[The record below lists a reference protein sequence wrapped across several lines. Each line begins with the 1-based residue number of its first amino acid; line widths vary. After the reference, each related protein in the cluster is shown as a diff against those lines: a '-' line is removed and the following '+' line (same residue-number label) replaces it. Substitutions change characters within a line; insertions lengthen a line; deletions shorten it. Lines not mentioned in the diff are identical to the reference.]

1 MHYALEDHLYYTI
14 DYLSIF
20 HYNSPIMAGNNSM
33 LGDHKQILTVS
44 ELTQQIKKH
53 LEKGFEEV
61 WLEGEI
67 SNFRSPSSGH
77 YYFTL
82 KDDTSQIRAVIFRF
96 MGRYLKYQPED
107 GLHLICRGR
116 ISLYEP
122 RGEYQ
127 IILDYMEPKGVGALQ
142 IAFDQLKEKL
152 KKEGLFDPE
161 HKRPLPFLPTT
172 IGVVTSPT
180 GAVIKDMIN
189 VIGRRFP
196 NVALLINPVK
206 VQGEGSSQEIATA
219 IATLNRISGI
229 DVIIL
234 ARGGGSL
241 EDLWSFNEEIVARAI
256 YHSAIPV
263 VSAVGHEIDFTIA
276 DFVADLR
283 APTPSAA
290 AELVVRDKKELARLI
305 VSLSGRLRNRIVQVI
320 ETEKQQSVFLHKRL
334 PDLRLRL
341 GDLHLRADDL
351 KTRLAPRVLHLLR
364 LRQEMLQGKRV
375 RLLLRN
381 PRLIIEDAFKRV
393 TLSQKGL
400 TNSIRLVFQQFRQRF
415 ETYAGALEGLS
426 PLNVLKRGYSITH
439 LLPSYQIVKEST
451 VLSPGDRVNVILGKG
466 DICCTV
472 EKINE

>member
-1 MHYALEDHLYYTI
+1 MIH
-14 DYLSIF
+14 
-20 HYNSPIMAGNNSM
+20 IMAENNS
-33 LGDHKQILTVS
+33 LLSDHKQILTVS
-44 ELTQQIKKH
+44 ELTLQVKKH

-96 MGRYLKYQPED
+96 MGRYLKYQPQD
-107 GLHLICRGR
+107 GLQIMCRGR

-172 IGVVTSPT
+172 IGIVTSPT
-180 GAVIKDMIN
+180 GAVIKDIIN

-256 YHSAIPV
+256 YLSTIPV

-305 VSLSGRLRNRIVQVI
+305 VSLSDRLRNRIVQVI
-320 ETEKQQSVFLHKRL
+320 ETEKQQSVFLQKRL

>member
-1 MHYALEDHLYYTI
+1 MVHM
-14 DYLSIF
+14 
-20 HYNSPIMAGNNSM
+20 MAENNS
-33 LGDHKQILTVS
+33 LLSDHKQILTVS
-44 ELTQQIKKH
+44 ELTLQVKKH

-96 MGRYLKYQPED
+96 MGRYLKYQPQD
-107 GLHLICRGR
+107 GLQIICRGR
-116 ISLYEP
+116 ITLYEP

-152 KKEGLFDPE
+152 KKEGLFDPA

-393 TLSQKGL
+393 TFSQKGL

>member
-1 MHYALEDHLYYTI
+1 MAH
-14 DYLSIF
+14 
-20 HYNSPIMAGNNSM
+20 IMAENHSV
-33 LGDHKQILTVS
+33 LGEHKQIVTVS
-44 ELTQQIKKH
+44 DLTLQIKKH

-82 KDDTSQIRAVIFRF
+82 KDETSQIRAVIFRF
-96 MGRYLKYQPED
+96 MGRYLKYQPQD
-107 GLHLICRGR
+107 GLHIICRGR
-116 ISLYEP
+116 ISIYEP

-127 IILDYMEPKGVGALQ
+127 IILDYMEPQGVGALQ

-152 KKEGLFDPE
+152 NKEGLFDPE
-161 HKRPLPFLPTT
+161 HKKPLPFLPTT
-172 IGVVTSPT
+172 IGIVTSPT
-180 GAVIKDMIN
+180 GAVIKDMVN

-256 YHSAIPV
+256 HHSTIPV

-290 AELVVRDKKELARLI
+290 AELVVRDKKELVRFI
-305 VSLSGRLRNRIVQVI
+305 ESLSDRLRNRMVQVI
-320 ETEKQQSVFLHKRL
+320 ETEKQQCIFLQKRL

-341 GDLHLRADDL
+341 GDLHLRAGDL
-351 KTRLAPRVLHLLR
+351 NNRLAPRVLHVLR
-364 LRQEMLQGKRV
+364 LRKEMLKGKRV
-375 RLLLRN
+375 RLFLRN
-381 PRLIIEDAFKRV
+381 PRLMIEDAFKRV
-393 TLSQKGL
+393 TLSEKGL
-400 TNSIRLVFQQFRQRF
+400 ANSIRFVLQQFRQCL
-415 ETYAGALEGLS
+415 ETYAGGLDGLS
-426 PLNVLKRGYSITH
+426 PLNVLKRGYSITL
-439 LLPSYQIVKEST
+439 LLPSYQIVKQST
-451 VLSPGDRVNVILGKG
+451 VLSPGDSVNVVLEKG

>member
-1 MHYALEDHLYYTI
+1 MIH
-14 DYLSIF
+14 
-20 HYNSPIMAGNNSM
+20 IMAENNS
-33 LGDHKQILTVS
+33 LLSDHKQILTVS
-44 ELTQQIKKH
+44 ELTLQVKKH

-96 MGRYLKYQPED
+96 MGRYLKYQPQD
-107 GLHLICRGR
+107 GLQIMCRGR

-161 HKRPLPFLPTT
+161 HKRPLPFLPTN

-180 GAVIKDMIN
+180 GAVIKDIIN

-256 YHSAIPV
+256 YLSTIPV

-305 VSLSGRLRNRIVQVI
+305 VSLSDRLRNRIVQVI
-320 ETEKQQSVFLHKRL
+320 ETEKQQSVFLQKRL

>member
-1 MHYALEDHLYYTI
+1 
-14 DYLSIF
+14 
-20 HYNSPIMAGNNSM
+20 MAENKSL

-44 ELTQQIKKH
+44 ELTLQVKKH

-96 MGRYLKYQPED
+96 MGRYLKYQPQD
-107 GLHLICRGR
+107 GLQIMCRGR

-127 IILDYMEPKGVGALQ
+127 IILDYMEPKGVGSLQ

-152 KKEGLFDPE
+152 KKEGLFDSE

-180 GAVIKDMIN
+180 GAVIKDIIN

-256 YHSAIPV
+256 YLSTIPV

-305 VSLSGRLRNRIVQVI
+305 VSLSDRLRNRIVQVI
-320 ETEKQQSVFLHKRL
+320 ETEKQQSVFLQKRL

>member
-1 MHYALEDHLYYTI
+1 MIH
-14 DYLSIF
+14 
-20 HYNSPIMAGNNSM
+20 IMAENNS
-33 LGDHKQILTVS
+33 LLSDHKQILTVS
-44 ELTQQIKKH
+44 ELTLQVKKH

-96 MGRYLKYQPED
+96 MGRYLKYQPQD
-107 GLHLICRGR
+107 GLQIMCRGR

-180 GAVIKDMIN
+180 GAVIKDIIN

-256 YHSAIPV
+256 YLSTIPV

-305 VSLSGRLRNRIVQVI
+305 VSLSDRLRNRIVQVI
-320 ETEKQQSVFLHKRL
+320 ETEKQQSVFLQKRL

>member
-1 MHYALEDHLYYTI
+1 MVLM
-14 DYLSIF
+14 
-20 HYNSPIMAGNNSM
+20 MAENNS
-33 LGDHKQILTVS
+33 LLSDHKQILTVS
-44 ELTQQIKKH
+44 ELTLQVKKH

-96 MGRYLKYQPED
+96 MGRYLKYQPQD
-107 GLHLICRGR
+107 GLQIMCRGR

-127 IILDYMEPKGVGALQ
+127 IILDYMEPKGVGSLQ

-152 KKEGLFDPE
+152 KKEGLFDSE

-180 GAVIKDMIN
+180 GAVIKDIIN

-256 YHSAIPV
+256 YLSTIPV

-305 VSLSGRLRNRIVQVI
+305 VSLSDRLRNRIVEVI
-320 ETEKQQSVFLHKRL
+320 DTEKQQSVFLQKRL

-351 KTRLAPRVLHLLR
+351 KTRLVPRVLHLLR
-364 LRQEMLQGKRV
+364 LRQEMLKGKRV

>member
-1 MHYALEDHLYYTI
+1 MVLM
-14 DYLSIF
+14 
-20 HYNSPIMAGNNSM
+20 MAENNS
-33 LGDHKQILTVS
+33 LLSDHKQILTVS
-44 ELTQQIKKH
+44 ELTLQVKKH

-96 MGRYLKYQPED
+96 MGRYLKYQPQD
-107 GLHLICRGR
+107 GLQIMCRGR

-180 GAVIKDMIN
+180 GAVIKDIIN

-256 YHSAIPV
+256 YLSTIPV

-305 VSLSGRLRNRIVQVI
+305 VSLSDRLRNRIVQVI

>member
-1 MHYALEDHLYYTI
+1 M
-14 DYLSIF
+14 
-20 HYNSPIMAGNNSM
+20 MAENNS
-33 LGDHKQILTVS
+33 LLSDHKQILTVS
-44 ELTQQIKKH
+44 ELTLQVKKH

-96 MGRYLKYQPED
+96 MGRYLKYQPQD
-107 GLHLICRGR
+107 GLQIICRGR

-180 GAVIKDMIN
+180 GAVIKDIIN

-196 NVALLINPVK
+196 NVALLINPVT

-256 YHSAIPV
+256 YHSTIPV

-305 VSLSGRLRNRIVQVI
+305 VSLSDRLRNRIVQVI
-320 ETEKQQSVFLHKRL
+320 ETEKQQSVFLQKRL

-415 ETYAGALEGLS
+415 ETYAGALDGLS

>member
-1 MHYALEDHLYYTI
+1 M
-14 DYLSIF
+14 
-20 HYNSPIMAGNNSM
+20 MAENNS
-33 LGDHKQILTVS
+33 LLSDHKQILTVS
-44 ELTQQIKKH
+44 ELTLQVKKH

-96 MGRYLKYQPED
+96 MGRYLKYQPQD
-107 GLHLICRGR
+107 GLQIICRGR

-152 KKEGLFDPE
+152 KKEGLFDPA

>member
-1 MHYALEDHLYYTI
+1 
-14 DYLSIF
+14 
-20 HYNSPIMAGNNSM
+20 MAENNS
-33 LGDHKQILTVS
+33 LLSDHKQILTVS
-44 ELTQQIKKH
+44 ELTLQVKKH

-96 MGRYLKYQPED
+96 MGRYLKYQPQD
-107 GLHLICRGR
+107 GLQIMCRGR

-127 IILDYMEPKGVGALQ
+127 IILDYMEPKGVGSLQ

-180 GAVIKDMIN
+180 GAVIKDIIN

-256 YHSAIPV
+256 YLSTIPV

-305 VSLSGRLRNRIVQVI
+305 VSLSDRLRNRIVQVI
-320 ETEKQQSVFLHKRL
+320 ETEKQQSVFLQKRL

>member
-1 MHYALEDHLYYTI
+1 
-14 DYLSIF
+14 
-20 HYNSPIMAGNNSM
+20 MAENNS
-33 LGDHKQILTVS
+33 LLSDHKQILTVS
-44 ELTQQIKKH
+44 EFTLQVKKH

-96 MGRYLKYQPED
+96 MGRYLKYQPQD
-107 GLHLICRGR
+107 GLQIMCRGR

-127 IILDYMEPKGVGALQ
+127 IILDYMEPKGVGSLQ

-180 GAVIKDMIN
+180 GAVIKDIIN

-256 YHSAIPV
+256 YHSTIPV

-305 VSLSGRLRNRIVQVI
+305 VSLSDRLRNRIVQVI

>member
-1 MHYALEDHLYYTI
+1 MVLM
-14 DYLSIF
+14 
-20 HYNSPIMAGNNSM
+20 MAENNS
-33 LGDHKQILTVS
+33 LLSDHKQILTVS
-44 ELTQQIKKH
+44 ELTLQVKKH

-96 MGRYLKYQPED
+96 MGRYLKYQPQD
-107 GLHLICRGR
+107 GLQIMCRGR

-127 IILDYMEPKGVGALQ
+127 IILDYMEPKGVGSLQ

-180 GAVIKDMIN
+180 GAVIKDIIN

-256 YHSAIPV
+256 YLSTIPV

-305 VSLSGRLRNRIVQVI
+305 VSLSDRLRNRIVQVI
-320 ETEKQQSVFLHKRL
+320 ETEKQQSVFLQKRL

>member
-1 MHYALEDHLYYTI
+1 M
-14 DYLSIF
+14 
-20 HYNSPIMAGNNSM
+20 MAENNS
-33 LGDHKQILTVS
+33 LLSDHKQILTVS
-44 ELTQQIKKH
+44 ELTLQVKKH

-96 MGRYLKYQPED
+96 MGRYLKYQPQD
-107 GLHLICRGR
+107 GLQIICRGR

-127 IILDYMEPKGVGALQ
+127 ISLDYMEPKGAGALQ

-152 KKEGLFDPE
+152 KKEGLFDPA

>member
-1 MHYALEDHLYYTI
+1 
-14 DYLSIF
+14 
-20 HYNSPIMAGNNSM
+20 MAENNS
-33 LGDHKQILTVS
+33 LLSDHKQILTVS
-44 ELTQQIKKH
+44 ELTLQVKKH

-96 MGRYLKYQPED
+96 MGRYLKYQPQD
-107 GLHLICRGR
+107 GLQIMCRGR

-180 GAVIKDMIN
+180 GAVIKDIIN

-256 YHSAIPV
+256 YLSTIPV

-305 VSLSGRLRNRIVQVI
+305 VSLSDRLRNRIVQVI
-320 ETEKQQSVFLHKRL
+320 ETEKQQSVFLQKRL

-381 PRLIIEDAFKRV
+381 PRLIIEDVFKRV

-400 TNSIRLVFQQFRQRF
+400 TSSIRLVFQQFRQRF

>member
-1 MHYALEDHLYYTI
+1 
-14 DYLSIF
+14 
-20 HYNSPIMAGNNSM
+20 MAENHSM
-33 LGDHKQILTVS
+33 LGEHKQIITVS
-44 ELTQQIKKH
+44 ELTLQIKKH

-82 KDDTSQIRAVIFRF
+82 KDETSQIRAVIFRF
-96 MGRYLKYQPED
+96 MGRYLKYQPQD
-107 GLHLICRGR
+107 GLYIICRGR
-116 ISLYEP
+116 ISIYEP

-127 IILDYMEPKGVGALQ
+127 ISLDYMEPKGVGALQ

-161 HKRPLPFLPTT
+161 HKKPLPLLPTT
-172 IGVVTSPT
+172 IGIVTSPT
-180 GAVIKDMIN
+180 GAVIKDIVQ

-206 VQGEGSSQEIATA
+206 VQGEGSAQEIASA

-256 YHSAIPV
+256 HHSTVPV

-290 AELVVRDKKELARLI
+290 AELVVRDKKELSRFI
-305 VSLSGRLRNRIVQVI
+305 VSLSERLMNRMVQVI
-320 ETEKQQSVFLHKRL
+320 ETEKQQCSFLQKRL

-351 KTRLAPRVLHLLR
+351 KNRLAPRVLHVLR
-364 LRQEMLQGKRV
+364 LRKEMLKGKRV
-375 RLLLRN
+375 RLFLRN
-381 PRLIIEDAFKRV
+381 PRLMIEDAFKRL
-393 TLSQKGL
+393 TLSEKGL
-400 TNSIRLVFQQFRQRF
+400 ANGIRQVLQQFRQCL
-415 ETYAGALEGLS
+415 ETYAGGLDGLS
-426 PLNVLKRGYSITH
+426 PLNVLKRGYSITR

-451 VLSPGDRVNVILGKG
+451 VLSPGDSVNVVLEKG

>member
-1 MHYALEDHLYYTI
+1 MVL
-14 DYLSIF
+14 
-20 HYNSPIMAGNNSM
+20 IMAENNS
-33 LGDHKQILTVS
+33 LLSDHKQILTVS
-44 ELTQQIKKH
+44 ELTLQVKKH

-96 MGRYLKYQPED
+96 MGRYLKYQPQD
-107 GLHLICRGR
+107 GLQIMCRGR

-152 KKEGLFDPE
+152 KKEGLFDPG
-161 HKRPLPFLPTT
+161 HKKPLPFFPTT

-180 GAVIKDMIN
+180 GAVIKDIIN

-256 YHSAIPV
+256 YLSTIPV

-305 VSLSGRLRNRIVQVI
+305 VSLSDRLRNRIVQVI
-320 ETEKQQSVFLHKRL
+320 ETEKQQSVFLQKRL

>member
-1 MHYALEDHLYYTI
+1 
-14 DYLSIF
+14 
-20 HYNSPIMAGNNSM
+20 
-33 LGDHKQILTVS
+33 
-44 ELTQQIKKH
+44 
-53 LEKGFEEV
+53 
-61 WLEGEI
+61 
-67 SNFRSPSSGH
+67 
-77 YYFTL
+77 
-82 KDDTSQIRAVIFRF
+82 
-96 MGRYLKYQPED
+96 
-107 GLHLICRGR
+107 
-116 ISLYEP
+116 
-122 RGEYQ
+122 
-127 IILDYMEPKGVGALQ
+127 MEPKGVGALQ

-152 KKEGLFDPE
+152 KKEGLFDPA

-439 LLPSYQIVKEST
+439 LLPSYHIVKEST

>member
-1 MHYALEDHLYYTI
+1 
-14 DYLSIF
+14 
-20 HYNSPIMAGNNSM
+20 MAENHSM
-33 LGDHKQILTVS
+33 LGEHKQIITVS
-44 ELTQQIKKH
+44 ELTLQIKKH

-82 KDDTSQIRAVIFRF
+82 KDETSQIRAVIFRF
-96 MGRYLKYQPED
+96 MGRYLKYQPQD
-107 GLHLICRGR
+107 GLYIICRGR
-116 ISLYEP
+116 ISIYEP

-161 HKRPLPFLPTT
+161 HKKPLPLLPTT
-172 IGVVTSPT
+172 IGIVTSPT
-180 GAVIKDMIN
+180 GAVIKDIVQ

-206 VQGEGSSQEIATA
+206 VQGEGSAQEIASA

-256 YHSAIPV
+256 HHSTVPV

-290 AELVVRDKKELARLI
+290 AELVVRDKKELSRFI
-305 VSLSGRLRNRIVQVI
+305 VSLSERLMNRMVQVI
-320 ETEKQQSVFLHKRL
+320 ETEKQQCSFLQKRL

-351 KTRLAPRVLHLLR
+351 KNRLAPRVLHVLR
-364 LRQEMLQGKRV
+364 LRKEMLKGKRV
-375 RLLLRN
+375 RLFLRN
-381 PRLIIEDAFKRV
+381 PRLMIEDAFKRL
-393 TLSQKGL
+393 TLSEKGL
-400 TNSIRLVFQQFRQRF
+400 ANGIRQVLQQFRQCL
-415 ETYAGALEGLS
+415 ETYAGGLDGLS
-426 PLNVLKRGYSITH
+426 PLNVLKRGYSITR

-451 VLSPGDRVNVILGKG
+451 VLSPGDSVNVVLEKG

>member
-1 MHYALEDHLYYTI
+1 
-14 DYLSIF
+14 
-20 HYNSPIMAGNNSM
+20 MAENNS
-33 LGDHKQILTVS
+33 LLSDHKQILTVS
-44 ELTQQIKKH
+44 ELTLQVKKH

-96 MGRYLKYQPED
+96 MGRYLKYQPQD
-107 GLHLICRGR
+107 GLQIMCRGR

-180 GAVIKDMIN
+180 GAVIKDIIN

-256 YHSAIPV
+256 YLSTIPV

-305 VSLSGRLRNRIVQVI
+305 VSLSDRLRNRIVQVI
-320 ETEKQQSVFLHKRL
+320 ETEKQQSVFLQKRL

-381 PRLIIEDAFKRV
+381 PRLIIEDVFKRV

-400 TNSIRLVFQQFRQRF
+400 TSSIRPVFQQFRQRF

>member
-1 MHYALEDHLYYTI
+1 
-14 DYLSIF
+14 
-20 HYNSPIMAGNNSM
+20 MAENNS
-33 LGDHKQILTVS
+33 LLSDHKQILTVS
-44 ELTQQIKKH
+44 ELTLQVKKH

-96 MGRYLKYQPED
+96 MGRYLKYQPQD
-107 GLHLICRGR
+107 GLQIMCRGR

-127 IILDYMEPKGVGALQ
+127 IILDYMEPKGVGSLQ

-180 GAVIKDMIN
+180 GAVIKDIIN

-256 YHSAIPV
+256 YLSTIPV

-305 VSLSGRLRNRIVQVI
+305 VSLSDRLRNRIVQVI
-320 ETEKQQSVFLHKRL
+320 ETEKQQSVFLQKRL

-393 TLSQKGL
+393 ILSQKGL

>member
-1 MHYALEDHLYYTI
+1 
-14 DYLSIF
+14 
-20 HYNSPIMAGNNSM
+20 MAENKSL

-44 ELTQQIKKH
+44 ELTLQVKKH

-96 MGRYLKYQPED
+96 MGRYLKFQPQD
-107 GLHLICRGR
+107 GLHIICRGR
-116 ISLYEP
+116 ISIYEP

-180 GAVIKDMIN
+180 GAVIKDIIN

-196 NVALLINPVK
+196 NVALLISPVK
-206 VQGEGSSQEIATA
+206 VQGEGSSQEIASA
-219 IATLNRISGI
+219 LATLNRMPGV

-256 YHSAIPV
+256 YHSTIPV

-290 AELVVRDKKELARLI
+290 AELVVRDKKELVRLI
-305 VSLSGRLRNRIVQVI
+305 SSLSDRLRNRTVQLIVNERQRCI
-320 ETEKQQSVFLHKRL
+320 FLQKRL

-351 KTRLAPRVLHLLR
+351 KTRLAPRVLHELR
-364 LRQEMLQGKRV
+364 LREEMLKGKRV

-381 PRLIIEDAFKRV
+381 PRWIVEDAFKRV
-393 TLSQKGL
+393 TLSEKGL
-400 TNSIRLVFQQFRQRF
+400 VNSIRLVLQQFRQHF
-415 ETYAGALEGLS
+415 ETYVGVLDGLS
-426 PLNVLKRGYSITH
+426 PLNVLKRGYSITR
-439 LLPSYQIVKEST
+439 LLPSYQIVKESA
-451 VLSPGDRVNVILGKG
+451 VLSPGESVNVVLGKG

>member
-1 MHYALEDHLYYTI
+1 MIH
-14 DYLSIF
+14 
-20 HYNSPIMAGNNSM
+20 IMAENNS
-33 LGDHKQILTVS
+33 LLSDHKQILTVS
-44 ELTQQIKKH
+44 ELTLQVKKH

-96 MGRYLKYQPED
+96 MGRYLKYQPQD
-107 GLHLICRGR
+107 GLQIMCRGR

-127 IILDYMEPKGVGALQ
+127 IILDYMEPKGVGSLQ

-152 KKEGLFDPE
+152 KKEGLFDSE

-180 GAVIKDMIN
+180 GAVIKDIIN

-256 YHSAIPV
+256 YLSTIPV

-305 VSLSGRLRNRIVQVI
+305 VSLSDRLRNRIVQVI
-320 ETEKQQSVFLHKRL
+320 ETEKQQSVFLQKRL

>member
-1 MHYALEDHLYYTI
+1 
-14 DYLSIF
+14 
-20 HYNSPIMAGNNSM
+20 MAENNS
-33 LGDHKQILTVS
+33 LLSDHKQILTVS
-44 ELTQQIKKH
+44 ELTLQVKKH

-96 MGRYLKYQPED
+96 MGRYLKYQPQD
-107 GLHLICRGR
+107 GLQIMCRGR

-180 GAVIKDMIN
+180 GAVIKDIIN

-256 YHSAIPV
+256 YLSTIPV

-305 VSLSGRLRNRIVQVI
+305 VSLSDRLRNRIVQVI
-320 ETEKQQSVFLHKRL
+320 ETEKQQSVFLQKRL

>member
-1 MHYALEDHLYYTI
+1 
-14 DYLSIF
+14 
-20 HYNSPIMAGNNSM
+20 MAENNS
-33 LGDHKQILTVS
+33 LLSAHKQILTVS
-44 ELTQQIKKH
+44 ELTLQVKKH

-77 YYFTL
+77 CYFTL
-82 KDDTSQIRAVIFRF
+82 KDDMSQIRAVIFRF
-96 MGRYLKYQPED
+96 MGRYLKFQPEN
-107 GLHLICRGR
+107 GLQIICRGR

-127 IILDYMEPKGVGALQ
+127 IILDYMEPKGAGALQ

-161 HKRPLPFLPTT
+161 HKKPLPFLPTT

-180 GAVIKDMIN
+180 GAVIKDIIN
-189 VIGRRFP
+189 VIGRRFS

-206 VQGEGSSQEIATA
+206 VQGEGSAQEIATA
-219 IATLNRISGI
+219 ITTLNRIPGV

-241 EDLWSFNEEIVARAI
+241 EDLWSFNEERVARAI

-290 AELVVRDKKELARLI
+290 AELVVRDKKELVRLI
-305 VSLSGRLRNRIVQVI
+305 ASLSERLRNRIVQVI
-320 ETEKQQSVFLHKRL
+320 RTEKQQSAFLQKRL

-364 LRQEMLQGKRV
+364 LRQEMLKGQRV

-393 TLSQKGL
+393 TLSEKGL
-400 TNSIRLVFQQFRQRF
+400 TNGIRFVFQQFRQRF
-415 ETYAGALEGLS
+415 ETYAGALDGLS
-426 PLNVLKRGYSITH
+426 PLNVLQRGYSITR

-451 VLSPGDRVNVILGKG
+451 VLSPGDRVNVVLGKG

-472 EKINE
+472 ENINE

>member
-1 MHYALEDHLYYTI
+1 MARMMEDN
-14 DYLSIF
+14 IF
-20 HYNSPIMAGNNSM
+20 SEY
-33 LGDHKQILTVS
+33 KKILTVS
-44 ELTQQIKKH
+44 ELTLQVKKY

-77 YYFTL
+77 CYFTL

-96 MGRYLKYQPED
+96 MGRYLKFQPEN
-107 GLHLICRGR
+107 GLQIICRGR

-152 KKEGLFDPE
+152 EKEGLFDPE
-161 HKRPLPFLPTT
+161 HKKPLPFLPTT

-180 GAVIKDMIN
+180 GAVIKDIIN

-219 IATLNRISGI
+219 IEALNRIPGV

-256 YHSAIPV
+256 YHSTIPV

-305 VSLSGRLRNRIVQVI
+305 ASLSDRLRNRIVQVI
-320 ETEKQQSVFLHKRL
+320 ETEKQQSPFLQKRL

-364 LRQEMLQGKRV
+364 LRQEMLKGQRV

-381 PRLIIEDAFKRV
+381 PRLIIEDACKRV
-393 TLSQKGL
+393 TLSEKGL
-400 TNSIRLVFQQFRQRF
+400 TNGIRLVIQQFRQRCA
-415 ETYAGALEGLS
+415 TYAGALDGLS
-426 PLNVLKRGYSITH
+426 PLNVLQRGYSITR

-451 VLSPGDRVNVILGKG
+451 VLSPGDRVNVVLGKG

-472 EKINE
+472 EKINQ

>member
-1 MHYALEDHLYYTI
+1 M
-14 DYLSIF
+14 
-20 HYNSPIMAGNNSM
+20 MAENNS
-33 LGDHKQILTVS
+33 LLSDHKQILTVS
-44 ELTQQIKKH
+44 ELTLQVKKH

-96 MGRYLKYQPED
+96 MGRYLKYQPQD
-107 GLHLICRGR
+107 GLQIMCRGR

-127 IILDYMEPKGVGALQ
+127 IILDYMEPKGVGSLQ

-152 KKEGLFDPE
+152 KKEGLFDSE

-180 GAVIKDMIN
+180 GAVIKDIIN

-256 YHSAIPV
+256 YLSTIPV

-305 VSLSGRLRNRIVQVI
+305 VSLSDRLRNRIVQVI
-320 ETEKQQSVFLHKRL
+320 ETEKQQSVFLQKRL